1 MPGPLASG
9 SHCSTVRTLCMVD
22 PPLNS
27 RGPCPAMLYDLN
39 VSFCPCTIRMWVT
52 LSTRSAAAAALLLV
66 VLLSCSAVG
75 AEASRRSSR
84 VSRISPNST
93 IGKGTLLLIFVPQ
106 YLCQIYFQ
114 YKGFTFAQGRVLKYL
129 KKLGG
134 DERQF

>member
-1 MPGPLASG
+1 MHG
-9 SHCSTVRTLCMVD
+9 R

-39 VSFCPCTIRMWVT
+39 VPFRRYCSRMWVT
-52 LSTRSAAAAALLLV
+52 LSTRSAAAALLLVV

-84 VSRISPNST
+84 VSRIPPNST
-93 IGKGTLLLIFVPQ
+93 IGKGAVYGILSLIFSC
-106 YLCQIYFQ
+106 LNI
-114 YKGFTFAQGRVLKYL
+114 FARHIFNARALLSRKHADRKCFEIFF